1 MKLSTENLVNHNFT
15 YLSNA
20 NQRIIV
26 PELFLMSQ
34 IPSRAMQK
42 KFLTGSSAFFSC
54 LADFQPKDKDWIVL
68 DDAPKGYK
76 HYRQTSTPGK
86 CVFEWR
92 AASAD
97 ELIAYALDHPM
108 PAMQMIKFLTPDFA
122 AHIGLTIG
130 QLQRLKPLVDALDPK
145 HRYASIIYE
154 SYIENGNFT
163 LTDSQLDAAYRCY
176 REARRNG

>member
-1 MKLSTENLVNHNFT
+1 
-15 YLSNA
+15 
-20 NQRIIV
+20 
-26 PELFLMSQ
+26 MSQ

-54 LADFQPKDKDWIVL
+54 LAGFQPKDKDWIVL

-97 ELIAYALDHPM
+97 ELIAYALDHPK
-108 PAMQMIKFLTPDFA
+108 PAMQIIKFLSPDFA
-122 AHIGLTIG
+122 AHIGLSIV

-145 HRYASIIYE
+145 HRYAAVIYD
-154 SYIENGNFT
+154 SYIENGDFT
-163 LTDSQLDAAYRCY
+163 LTDSQREAAYQCY
-176 REARRNG
+176 REARA